1 MTCLCIPRSQVR
13 ILSPRLGF
21 GESGK
26 TRSRK
31 IHASDLASIVKK
43 LDSAYRS
50 GNALVSDQQFDHLL
64 TNLRRVDP
72 DNAIFKG
79 SQLLRL
85 ANGNYKKWLQDTI
98 LPDTRLIIEPKIDG
112 CAIAL
117 SYEKGALKKA
127 ISRKGTDKTETLR
140 TIQNIPS
147 TLPID
152 QDIQIRGELY
162 GPGLEPARS
171 QRLAAGHLRKKVPTG
186 EGLAFCAFQILN
198 SDLNH
203 SIQLL
208 ELEKLGFEI
217 PESEFTKFST
227 SEVELYRKLWLQG
240 KLFNNYPTDGI
251 VIKVNSRKLQKQLG
265 ESSVAPNWAY
275 AVKH

>member
-1 MTCLCIPRSQVR
+1 MEKNSV
-13 ILSPRLGF
+13 
-21 GESGK
+21 GK
-26 TRSRK
+26 TWAKELSV
-31 IHASDLASIVKK
+31 LVEK
-43 LDSAYRS
+43 LDVAYRS
-50 GNALVSDQQFDHLL
+50 GNALVSDQQFNHLL

-79 SQLLRL
+79 NTLLSL
-85 ANGNYKKWLQDTI
+85 ASGHYQEWLEEKL

-127 ISRKGTDKTETLR
+127 ISRKGTDKTEPLR

-152 QDIQIRGELY
+152 HDIQIRGELY

-171 QRLAAGHLRKKVPTG
+171 QRLAAGHLRKKLPTG

-217 PESEFTKFST
+217 PQSEFTKVST
-227 SEVELYRKLWLQG
+227 SEVDLYRQLWLQG
-240 KLFNNYPTDGI
+240 GIFSDYSTDGL
-251 VIKVNSRKLQKQLG
+251 VLKVNSRKLQKQLG
-265 ESSVAPNWAY
+265 ESSVCPNWAH